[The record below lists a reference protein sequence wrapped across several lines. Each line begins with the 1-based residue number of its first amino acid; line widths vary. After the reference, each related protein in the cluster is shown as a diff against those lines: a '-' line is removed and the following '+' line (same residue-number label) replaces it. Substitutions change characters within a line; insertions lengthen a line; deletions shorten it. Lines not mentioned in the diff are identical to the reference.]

1 MNAKSL
7 QILCILAM
15 SLTFNLSSQTEG
27 YVNNQ
32 GTNIFYID
40 YGPEENEPILLVQ
53 GLGGQLT
60 FWPEE
65 LISVLKDNGF
75 RPIVYDNRDVGLSD
89 GFQDYGRPNFIWNY
103 FKFYTGLPLK
113 SAYSLADMASDGI
126 AVINNL
132 QLEEIHLLAMSM
144 GGMITQRMVAD
155 NSERFKSYVLIASMA
170 RTPDLQ
176 TGPKGELKKLIE
188 DRSFRTQTIDERLER
203 SLKMYKILGTPGLE
217 INEEEFKK
225 SALLN
230 INRSSN
236 ETGFTRQLIA
246 ILADK
251 DRYKEV
257 QSITTPTLVIHGR
270 LDPLI
275 PFEEGKKTA
284 DMIEGSQFLPVDIMS
299 HLIDEPV
306 LEIIDE
312 PLIEFLQKNS

>member
-1 MNAKSL
+1 MNKTFLIFSTFLLAFMSFSLFAK
-7 QILCILAM
+7 
-15 SLTFNLSSQTEG
+15 TEN
-27 YVNNQ
+27 YANNE
-32 GTNIFYID
+32 GIEIFYVD
-40 YGPEENEPILLVQ
+40 YGPNDHEPILLVQ

-60 FWPEE
+60 FWPDE
-65 LISVLKDNGF
+65 LISLLQENGF

-89 GFQDYGRPNFIWNY
+89 GFEEYGRPNFIWNY
-103 FKFYTGLPLK
+103 IKFYTGLPLK

-126 AVINNL
+126 AVL
-132 QLEEIHLLAMSM
+132 DDLELTESHLLAMSM

-155 NSERFKSYVLIASMA
+155 NSDRFKSYVLIASMA

-188 DRSFRTQTIDERLER
+188 DRSFREQTIEERLDR
-203 SLKMYKILGTPGLE
+203 SLKMYKILGTPGTE

-225 SALLN
+225 NALLN
-230 INRSSN
+230 IERSSN

-246 ILADK
+246 ILADR
-251 DRYKEV
+251 DRYDEV
-257 QSITTPTLVIHGR
+257 RSINIPTLVIHGK

-284 DMIEGSQFLPVDIMS
+284 DMIPNSQFLPVDIMS

-306 LEIIDE
+306 LEIIEE
-312 PLIEFLQKNS
+312 PLVKFLSENN